1 MQLFEFLLNQRYA
14 ICMEQ
19 RLDRL
24 AQRVADTGLTAIQF
38 VAFVGHAIRLILQS
52 FHLLVRGP
60 SIGQPVR
67 LRHVVEEII
76 TGGIQSLPVVIL
88 MAATIGIML
97 SIQGIHSL
105 RIFGAETQVSFGL
118 ALSIPR
124 EFAPLI
130 TGIIVAGRSGSQLAS
145 RIGSMRLNGEIDAL
159 TVMGISPVR
168 FIVAPALIGLLIS
181 LPILVAVAT
190 VASLTAGQLYIEATI
205 GIASQAF
212 WADVLSVVNMVDL
225 AHCFGKAVLFA
236 FLISLIGIVMGLG
249 VSGGAEVLGRAT
261 TSSVVTC
268 IGAIIAADTAV
279 ALLL

>member
-1 MQLFEFLLNQRYA
+1 
-14 ICMEQ
+14 MEQ
-19 RLDRL
+19 RLDRI
-24 AQRVADTGLTAIQF
+24 AQRTTRRIADIGLGLIQAI
-38 VAFVGHAIRLILQS
+38 AFVGQAARLIFDS
-52 FHLLVRGP
+52 FYLLIRGP

-67 LRHVVEEII
+67 LRHVVQEII
-76 TGGIQSLPVVIL
+76 TGGIQSLPVVVL
-88 MAATIGIML
+88 MAATIGVML

-105 RIFGAETQVSFGL
+105 RIFGAETQVTFGL

-145 RIGSMRLNGEIDAL
+145 RVGSMRLNGEIDAL

-168 FIVAPALIGLLIS
+168 FIVAPALFGLLIS

-190 VASLTAGQLYIEATI
+190 VASLGAGQLYIEATI
-205 GIASQAF
+205 GIASQAY
-212 WADVLSVVNMVDL
+212 WADILSVVTMADL
-225 AHCFGKAVLFA
+225 AHCFGKSVLFA
-236 FLISLIGIVMGLG
+236 FLIALIGIVMGLG

-268 IGAIIAADTAV
+268 IGAIIAADTLV
-279 ALLL
+279 ILLL

>member
-1 MQLFEFLLNQRYA
+1 
-14 ICMEQ
+14 MEQ

-24 AQRVADTGLTAIQF
+24 AQRVADTGLAAIQF
-38 VAFVGHAIRLILQS
+38 IAFIGQAVRLILQS
-52 FHLLVRGP
+52 FHLLIRGP
-60 SIGQPVR
+60 SLGQPVR

-76 TGGIQSLPVVIL
+76 TAGIQSLPVVVL

-124 EFAPLI
+124 EFGPLI

-168 FIVAPALIGLLIS
+168 FIVAPALLGLLIS
-181 LPILVAVAT
+181 LPIL

-212 WADVLSVVNMVDL
+212 WADVLSVVTMVDL

-236 FLISLIGIVMGLG
+236 LLIALIGIVMGLG